1 MARTSIKLYASGF
14 AQVDSDNPNTIVPA
28 VTDGPNK
35 LGSWGTDRESGV
47 RLLFQIQ
54 SGLATLGYKRLYEAQ
69 ARFATAQPN
78 GGLIYPLKASYDPST
93 VTWNTQPQLFAQ
105 SDGVEYL
112 SGGSHNNTKT
122 DATFVQTVITTES
135 LSTTAK
141 AFLENCAA
149 VMLASSGTYA
159 LWAYTTLVNA
169 TAPYI
174 EIFYDDSVTVDS
186 QIVYRSGPA
195 SGYANPRNAISFAWD
210 YEKSGDYSCAADFV
224 QSSATFYWKKSTDA
238 NYTAVSISG
247 NTKSKTIAA
256 NTFPAGSTIQWYVSG
271 TDTNGTAS
279 QTPVFSFSTAAGTAT
294 AAALAP
300 ISSVEDGSGPITF
313 TWTLNSTDGQT
324 PSGVDLW
331 WKLPSEGQNEWHA
344 LLSNASPRTSYT
356 AAAGTFPAGEIQWI
370 VRAYNV
376 DGTAGPW
383 STPGTGYYSF
393 ICVAAP
399 DPVTGLNATA
409 VPLTTVSWQSD
420 GQQAYEISIDGT
432 ILQRGFGTDVYSW
445 TADEPLADGSHEISV
460 RVQGQYGFWSQPSTV
475 TIAVSNSAPNSIT
488 LTGEFDLDALLRWT
502 FGSTPGD
509 PQVRIYRD
517 GVWIGTA
524 SQQIFTDRRV
534 LGTHEYSVLLPDS
547 SGNYTRSNIVSG
559 SMSSGR
565 KQIAPLDGSSG
576 WLELRLTE
584 NSADEDNFQWS
595 RTQVVQHV
603 TGAAYPWAELSQFE
617 DLNASYT
624 CAFRDRSEA
633 LVFEALRGK
642 AVILKSRGDNVIIGI
657 LNQISK
663 RQTVFYTAYAFTL
676 TQIYARDFTEAD

>member
-14 AQVDSDNPNTIVPA
+14 ALVDSDNPSTVIPA
-28 VTDGPNK
+28 VTDGPNT
-35 LGSWGTDRESGV
+35 LSSYGNDRSMGV
-47 RLLFQIQ
+47 RFLFQIQ
-54 SGLATLGYKRLYEAQ
+54 DARATLGNKRLYEAT
-69 ARFATAQPN
+69 AKFATAQPS
-78 GGLIYPLKASYDPST
+78 GGLIYPLKASYDPGT
-93 VTWNTQPQLFAQ
+93 VTWETQPERF
-105 SDGVEYL
+105 SPYDRVEYL
-112 SGGSHNNTKT
+112 SGGSHNVSKT
-122 DATFVQTVITTES
+122 DSTFSQTIINTDL
-135 LSTTAK
+135 LSNTAK
-141 AFLENCAA
+141 AFVDSNAA
-149 VMLASSGTYA
+149 IIIASTQSYA
-159 LWAYTTLVNA
+159 LYVYTTLVDT

-174 EIFYDDSVTVDS
+174 EIFYDDSAVVES

-195 SGYANPRNAISFAWD
+195 SGYANPRSAITFAWD

-224 QSSATFYWKKSTDA
+224 QSSATLYWKKSTDE

-247 NTKSKTIAA
+247 STKSKTIAA
-256 NTFPAGSTIQWYVSG
+256 NTFPTGSTIQWYVTG

-279 QTPVFSFSTAAGTAT
+279 QTPVYSFSTAAGTAT
-294 AAALAP
+294 AAAQAP

-313 TWTLNSTDGQT
+313 TWTLSSTDGQT

-331 WKLPSEGQNEWHA
+331 WKLPSEGQNQWHP

-356 AAAGTFPAGEIQWI
+356 AAAGTFSAGEIQWI

-432 ILQRGFGTDVYSW
+432 VMQRGFGTDVYSW
-445 TADEPLADGSHEISV
+445 TADEPLTDGSHEISV

-509 PQVRIYRD
+509 PRVRIYRD

-524 SQQIFTDRRV
+524 SQQIFTDRRA
-534 LGTHEYSVLLPDS
+534 LGTHEYCVLLPDS
-547 SGNYTRSNIVSG
+547 SGNYTRSNTVSG
-559 SMSSGR
+559 AMSASR

-576 WLELRLTE
+576 WLALRLTE
-584 NSADEDNFQWS
+584 NSADEDGFQWS

-633 LVFEALRGK
+633 AAFEALRGK

-663 RQTVFYTAYAFTL
+663 RQTVFYTTYAFTL
-676 TQIYARDFTEAD
+676 TQIHARDFTEAD